1 MNKFDWNDL
10 QAFLAVV
17 RAGRLTV
24 AARQLGID
32 HSTLSRRIV
41 GLEQSLGAALFDRR
55 SAGYALT
62 VEGERLIPEA
72 EAMES
77 LAVRIHARQDDPA
90 QGLTGSIRIGTPEA
104 WGTYFLAP
112 QLDLLAQ
119 RHPELEVE
127 LIANPRLFSLSKR
140 EADIAV
146 SMTRPEQGRLYARR
160 LNDYELGIYAAR
172 DYLRRKPAI
181 DDKSQLEAHPW
192 VGYVED
198 LMWSR
203 ELDYLSEISPALRPR
218 IRISNIISQMAAVVG
233 GAGLGVLPC
242 FMARREKKLV
252 RLLPQVK
259 LYRSYWLITHADAR
273 DIVRVNVVADFI
285 AERVEAEG
293 ASFWIDDDGG
303 VGRDVAREAMSKKKR
318 GKSG

>member
-1 MNKFDWNDL
+1 MMRKFDWNDL

-24 AARQLGID
+24 AARRLGID
-32 HSTLSRRIV
+32 HSTLSRRIA
-41 GLEQSLGAALFDRR
+41 GLEAAIGAVLFDRR
-55 SAGYALT
+55 SAGYSLT
-62 VEGERLIPEA
+62 AEGERLVVDA

-77 LAVRIHARQDDPA
+77 LAVRIRARQDDPA

-112 QLDLLAQ
+112 QLNLLAQ
-119 RHPELEVE
+119 QHPELEVE
-127 LIANPRLFSLSKR
+127 LIANPRMFSLSKR

-160 LNDYELGIYAAR
+160 LNDYELGIYAAQ
-172 DYLRRKPAI
+172 DYLQRHGVI
-181 DDKSQLEAHPW
+181 DNKAQLEQHAW

-233 GAGLGVLPC
+233 GAGPGVLPC
-242 FMARREKKLV
+242 FMARGENRLV
-252 RLLPQVK
+252 RLLPEIR

-273 DIVRVNVVADFI
+273 DILRVNVVADFI
-285 AERVEAEG
+285 VERVQAEG
-293 ASFWIDDDGG
+293 EKFWIDHAI
-303 VGRDVAREAMSKKKR
+303 GR
-318 GKSG
+318 

>member
-1 MNKFDWNDL
+1 MQKTMRKFDWNDL

-32 HSTLSRRIV
+32 HSTLSRRIA
-41 GLEQSLGAALFDRR
+41 GLEASLGAVLFDRR

-62 VEGERLIPEA
+62 VEGERLIADA

-77 LAVRIHARQDDPA
+77 LAVRIHARQDDA
-90 QGLTGSIRIGTPEA
+90 KQGLTGSIRIGTPEA

-112 QLDLLAQ
+112 QLSLLAQ
-119 RHPELEVE
+119 QHPELEVE
-127 LIANPRLFSLSKR
+127 LIANPRMFSLSKR
-140 EADIAV
+140 EADIAI

-160 LNDYELGIYAAR
+160 LNDYELGIYASSN
-172 DYLRRKPAI
+172 YLQRHGHI
-181 DDKSQLEAHPW
+181 DNKAQLEAHTW

-203 ELDYLSEISPALRPR
+203 ELDYLSDISPLLRPR

-242 FMARREKKLV
+242 FMAREEERAESLV
-252 RLLPQVK
+252 RLLPDIR

-273 DIVRVNVVADFI
+273 DILRVNVVADFI
-285 AERVEAEG
+285 AERVQAEG
-293 ASFWIDDDGG
+293 EKFWIDQTI
-303 VGRDVAREAMSKKKR
+303 A
-318 GKSG
+318 